1 MNAYL
6 LDETVRSNDPEV
18 IRPLLQKFMDNILE
32 YANKHDLQLILWEEM
47 VLDYNLTLPSAKN
60 QSSNSDVILQIW
72 RNSKNLLHVLKQG
85 YRVLFGDH
93 EYWYL
98 DCGFGAFLNP
108 YPDGES
114 PPGVPYNSSGGR
126 KSRLKAPYL
135 DYCSPMNNWRHIY
148 SYNPLVNIT
157 EDLHELIEGGEV
169 LLWSEQTDPT
179 DLDAKLWPRAAAA
192 AEVLWSGPRDTTT
205 IDDAEKRLAE
215 WRERAVIDHEIRAG
229 PVGMTWCLME
239 GGCHL

>member
-6 LDETVRSNDPEV
+6 LDDTVRSSDPKV
-18 IRPLLQKFMDNILE
+18 IKPLLQKFMDNIIE
-32 YANKHDLQLILWEEM
+32 HAIMHDLQPILWEEM
-47 VLDYNLTLPSAKN
+47 LLDYNLTLPSANDIGSK
-60 QSSNSDVILQIW
+60 SDVILQVW
-72 RNSKNLLHVLKQG
+72 RNSKNLIRVLERG

-98 DCGFGAFLNP
+98 DCGYGAFLNP
-108 YPDGES
+108 YPEGFS

-126 KSRLKAPYL
+126 RSRLKAPYL

-148 SYNPLVNIT
+148 SYNPLVNIS
-157 EDLHELIEGGEV
+157 EDLYHLIQGGEV
-169 LLWSEQTDPT
+169 LLWSEQTDSV

-192 AEVLWSGPRDTTT
+192 AEVLWSGPRKSTM
-205 IDDAEKRLAE
+205 IDEAERRLAE
-215 WRERAVIDHEIRAG
+215 WREREVIDQKIRAG

-239 GGCHL
+239 GRCHY